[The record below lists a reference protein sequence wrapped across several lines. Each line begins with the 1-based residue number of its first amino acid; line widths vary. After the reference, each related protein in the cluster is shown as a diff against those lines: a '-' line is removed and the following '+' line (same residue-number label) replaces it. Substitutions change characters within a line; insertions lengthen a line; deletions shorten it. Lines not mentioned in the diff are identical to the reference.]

1 MSICDKEVILKV
13 NRRKFKCIS
22 CQKPFSENLKF
33 VDRKKSFTH
42 RYVETITK
50 QVIQSDINNVAK
62 NNKLTEDEVWSM
74 VESVAEKILP
84 IAFLR

>member
-1 MSICDKEVILKV
+1 
-13 NRRKFKCIS
+13 
-22 CQKPFSENLKF
+22 
-33 VDRKKSFTH
+33 
-42 RYVETITK
+42 
-50 QVIQSDINNVAK
+50 VAK